1 MGAGSIA
8 VILFG
13 AATVG
18 YVAGSKRRFNRD
30 YPAFCK
36 AEAMAKAYEDSLKET
51 KLDQS
56 IAEIKLAINRDIEES
71 QRIRMQIMDNRLEDL
86 EIGLE
91 VTEALLKALTSKKGG
106 ELK

>member
-1 MGAGSIA
+1 MSAGSITT
-8 VILFG
+8 LLLG
-13 AATVG
+13 AAVVG
-18 YVAGSKRRFNRD
+18 YVAGSKRRFDRD
-30 YPAFCK
+30 YSAFCK

-71 QRIRMQIMDNRLEDL
+71 QRFRMQILEDRLKDL
-86 EIGLE
+86 ESDLSMKSSLLE
-91 VTEALLKALTSKKGG
+91 LLSKEGV

>member
-1 MGAGSIA
+1 MSAGSIA
-8 VILFG
+8 TLLLG

-30 YPAFCK
+30 YSAFCK

-56 IAEIKLAINRDIEES
+56 IAKIKLSINRAIEEA
-71 QRIRMQIMDNRLEDL
+71 QRVHMQILEDRLREL
-86 EIGLE
+86 EDDIRVKGVLFE
-91 VTEALLKALTSKKGG
+91 TLTKK
-106 ELK
+106 

>member
-1 MGAGSIA
+1 MSACSIA
-8 VILFG
+8 TLLLG

-30 YPAFCK
+30 YSAFCK

-71 QRIRMQIMDNRLEDL
+71 QRIRMQILNDRLQELEDDIMVKGIL
-86 EIGLE
+86 FE
-91 VTEALLKALTSKKGG
+91 TLTKNGE

>member
-1 MGAGSIA
+1 MSAGGIA
-8 VILFG
+8 TLLLG

-30 YPAFCK
+30 YSAFCK

-56 IAEIKLAINRDIEES
+56 TAEIKLAINRDIEES
-71 QRIRMQIMDNRLEDL
+71 QRIRMQILDDRLKDL
-86 EIGLE
+86 ESDLSMKSSLLE
-91 VTEALLKALTSKKGG
+91 LLSKEEG

>member
-1 MGAGSIA
+1 MSAGGIA
-8 VILFG
+8 TLLLG
-13 AATVG
+13 AAAVG

-30 YPAFCK
+30 YSAFCK

-56 IAEIKLAINRDIEES
+56 TAEIKLAINRDIEET
-71 QRIRMQIMDNRLEDL
+71 QRVRMQILNDRLKDL
-86 EIGLE
+86 ESDLSMKSSLLE
-91 VTEALLKALTSKKGG
+91 LLSKEGV

>member
-8 VILFG
+8 TLLLG
-13 AATVG
+13 AAAVG

-30 YPAFCK
+30 YSAFCK

-56 IAEIKLAINRDIEES
+56 IAEIKLAINRGIEES
-71 QRIRMQIMDNRLEDL
+71 QRFRMQILEDRLKDL
-86 EIGLE
+86 ESDLSMKSSLLE
-91 VTEALLKALTSKKGG
+91 LLSKEG
-106 ELK
+106 EN

>member
-1 MGAGSIA
+1 MSAGSIA
-8 VILFG
+8 TFLLG
-13 AATVG
+13 AAAVG

-30 YPAFCK
+30 YSAFCK

-56 IAEIKLAINRDIEES
+56 TAEIKLAINRDIEES
-71 QRIRMQIMDNRLEDL
+71 QRIRMQILDDRLRELEDGIMVKGILL
-86 EIGLE
+86 E
-91 VTEALLKALTSKKGG
+91 TLTKNGE